1 MSRNTYLEIHES
13 KDVTFTDLRTLNAEL
28 GSHLGVSAL
37 LDFNQVPSGSGFIM
51 VGAKGKILFMNRED
65 GEYSDSANVFDFWD
79 DALFSVMAKH
89 PAIGELV
96 LAISNDD
103 HNEELWLLT
112 PAHAH
117 RTKPAF

>member
-13 KDVTFTDLRTLNAEL
+13 KDATFTDLKALNAEL
-28 GSHLGVSAL
+28 GSDFGVSEL
-37 LDFNQVPSGSGFIM
+37 LDFNQVPSGSGFVM
-51 VGAKGKILFMNRED
+51 VGPKGKILFMNRED

-89 PAIGELV
+89 LAIGELV

-103 HNEELWLLT
+103 HDEELWLLT
-112 PAHAH
+112 PGNAQ